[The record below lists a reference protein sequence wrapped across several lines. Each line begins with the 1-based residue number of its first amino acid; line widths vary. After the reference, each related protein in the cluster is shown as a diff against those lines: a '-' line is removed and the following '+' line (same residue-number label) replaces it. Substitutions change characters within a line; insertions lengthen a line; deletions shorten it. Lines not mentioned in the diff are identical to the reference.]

1 MVNQMPG
8 FLRFIRKR
16 ENLKMKHPRWE
27 SNPDLQIRSL
37 PFYPLNY
44 GGVRGVIIIDL
55 DAVDGLS
62 YFRHELSSCR
72 SDNWHGD
79 RA

>member
-1 MVNQMPG
+1 
-8 FLRFIRKR
+8 
-16 ENLKMKHPRWE
+16 MKHPRWE

-55 DAVDGLS
+55 EAVSSLS
-62 YFRHELSSCR
+62 YFRHKLSYCR
-72 SDNWHGD
+72 SGHWRGD
-79 RA
+79 RTVIGVRKKSTIETNKPGL